1 MNIIQKCPSCGSEK
15 LRPLKG
21 YEECCRLVR
30 CRKCGLTFASE
41 IPDISVTQE
50 IYDGYGRNDY
60 LSEITV
66 KRYNELLDTFE
77 RYRKTNKILDVG
89 CGIGYFLDVAK
100 KRGWEVYG
108 TEFSRK
114 AVSICE
120 EKGIVMYDGDVNSA
134 PYTEG
139 QFDIITSFEVLE
151 HVVNPSDIMFY
162 AERFL
167 RKGGAF
173 YLTTPNFKSLVR
185 IFQKSDWDVISKSS
199 HPEHLVY
206 YTRKSYKY
214 LLKSYGMKSVYIK
227 TTGLSISRLKAKK
240 FGKKEKYI
248 SNNSTDEKLRV
259 SIESSRVKQF
269 AKKIVNFVLSLFG
282 VGDSLKSLAVKI

>member
-1 MNIIQKCPSCGSEK
+1 MK
-15 LRPLKG
+15 
-21 YEECCRLVR
+21 
-30 CRKCGLTFASE
+30 
-41 IPDISVTQE
+41 
-50 IYDGYGRNDY
+50 
-60 LSEITV
+60 
-66 KRYNELLDTFE
+66 
-77 RYRKTNKILDVG
+77 
-89 CGIGYFLDVAK
+89 
-100 KRGWEVYG
+100 
-108 TEFSRK
+108 
-114 AVSICE
+114 
-120 EKGIVMYDGDVNSA
+120 
-134 PYTEG
+134 
-139 QFDIITSFEVLE
+139 VLE

-269 AKKIVNFVLSLFG
+269 AKKIVNFVL
-282 VGDSLKSLAVKI
+282 ICW